1 MNDWIQRLEMIL
13 EMNGREIL
21 NGLGK
26 ISHKLAEEKA
36 NKIYGAFNEEQK
48 KVEYTKSL
56 KEIEEDIKKM
66 KKLLD

>member
-1 MNDWIQRLEMIL
+1 
-13 EMNGREIL
+13 MNGREIL
-21 NGLGK
+21 NGFGK